1 MPLQWMFEGLTGFVD
16 ECAVQIGAEMVG
28 NKLSGSDAN
37 PAPAPAKPKP
47 RPSLKRNLNGYG
59 PTEVDEPAEI
69 VEMSGSLSISN
80 DDLIREKT
88 ARLKV
93 MLGKDGKI
101 KYVKV
106 LKSACGRETKNAVEA
121 ANRIHFRPARKDH
134 RTVPQWLI
142 LEYRCQ

>member
-1 MPLQWMFEGLTGFVD
+1 MPLQWMFEGLTGFVV

-28 NKLSGSDAN
+28 DKLSGSDAN
-37 PAPAPAKPKP
+37 PSHAPAKPKP

-106 LKSACGRETKNAVEA
+106 LKSACGRDTKNAVEA

-142 LEYRCQ
+142 LEYQCE

>member
-1 MPLQWMFEGLTGFVD
+1 M
-16 ECAVQIGAEMVG
+16 A
-28 NKLSGSDAN
+28 
-37 PAPAPAKPKP
+37 
-47 RPSLKRNLNGYG
+47 
-59 PTEVDEPAEI
+59 
-69 VEMSGSLSISN
+69 GSLSISN

-93 MLGKDGKI
+93 MLGKDGKL

-106 LKSACGRETKNAVEA
+106 LKSACGRDTKNAVEA

-142 LEYRCQ
+142 LEYICQ